1 LGEQQLGEAFVR
13 RYAILVMTT
22 MLVTSL
28 VISVQPAAGAS
39 AARPVDKNANKIFDT
54 LEKSLRGMTS
64 EAKFD
69 VIAVFSSGT
78 STGQAT
84 ASRSVIGSFHTTY
97 EYKTLS
103 AFAARLTVGQIVAL
117 SKRPAL
123 AQIQPDARLTFE
135 METAR
140 AQFGVDKAIADF
152 GHDGNNELGSCPG
165 ARDYC
170 PDDTVVAVLD
180 TGMDKE
186 HLDLDGGKIIG
197 SAMCADPPC
206 IDNWNYY
213 GTSTHGTHVGSII
226 AGEGD
231 GNNAH
236 RGVAPGA
243 ALVSVTVG
251 ADPGATVSAV
261 DAGLEWILAH
271 QNQYGVDALNM
282 SIGSEGPSDGTD
294 STSRLVNRA
303 VAAGITTLVSAG
315 NNGPN
320 ASTAG
325 APGTAKFATTVGAMN
340 DTIGGDQL
348 NPVGLNLAYF
358 SSRGPTADGRI
369 KPEIAAP
376 GVDIT
381 AAAPGTFQ
389 NNYARNT
396 YASHSGT
403 SMSSPFTAGV
413 AALMLDADP
422 SLVSS
427 GTACPLDD
435 ITTECLDGVIDS
447 TMSAPVKDKL
457 LETAVDWGPAGPD
470 NEYGFGR
477 LDAYAAVD
485 SASLLVGTGGPPI
498 PTHAFTS
505 GSLSGTGAIV
515 DQAIPVTGTQYPVSV
530 TFISPTTVRSVSGS
544 GTVTTTPN
552 FDVTLLDPAGIA
564 VASSVLK
571 DRRQETVGY
580 QPLITGTYTLRI
592 TSVAGSG
599 PYFMDVSLSGSS
611 NLPPVAPGNLVAV
624 GSPTA
629 VDLTWT
635 DVSGETGY
643 RIQRSSD
650 GKSGWSDIGLNP
662 AGVTTYRDSALVS
675 GTDFYYR
682 VMATSAP
689 GDSSPSNTASARAPG
704 DNTAP
709 ATPSNLKATSGKAKV
724 TLTWGSSTDAG
735 GSGLAGYKVYRSTT
749 GSTGTYSQI
758 AAPTTTSFIDTAVSK
773 GKTYWYYVKSYDN
786 AGNHSAASSKVSGK
800 PT

>member
-1 LGEQQLGEAFVR
+1 MRRSSILGMVALLTA
-13 RYAILVMTT
+13 
-22 MLVTSL
+22 SL
-28 VISVQPAAGAS
+28 VISVRPAVGAS
-39 AARPVDKNANKIFDT
+39 AARPVDKDGNKIFDT
-54 LEKSLRGMTS
+54 LDRSLRRAAPD
-64 EAKFD
+64 AKVD

-78 STGQAT
+78 SAAQAA
-84 ASRSVIGSFHTTY
+84 ASRREIGSFESTY
-97 EYKTLS
+97 EYKTIS
-103 AFAARLTVGQIVAL
+103 AVAARLTPGQIVSL
-117 SKRPAL
+117 SKRGSTV
-123 AQIQPDARLTFE
+123 QIQPDSRMAFE

-140 AQFGVDKAIADF
+140 AQFGVDKAVTDF
-152 GHDGNNELGSCPG
+152 AQDGNNELGSCGG

-170 PDDTVVAVLD
+170 ADDTVVAVLD
-180 TGMDKE
+180 TGMDKD
-186 HLDLDGGKIIG
+186 HVDLDGGKIIG

-236 RGVAPGA
+236 RGVASGA

-251 ADPGATVSAV
+251 ADAGATVSAV

-271 QNQYGVDALNM
+271 QNQYGIDALNM

-303 VAAGITTLVSAG
+303 VAAGITTFVSAG

-325 APGTAKFATTVGAMN
+325 APGTAKFAATVGAMN
-340 DTIGGDQL
+340 DTIGGDVL

-413 AALMLDADP
+413 GALMLDADP
-422 SLVSS
+422 SLASS
-427 GTACPLDD
+427 GTACPVGDV
-435 ITTECLDGVIDS
+435 TAECLDGVIDS
-447 TMSAPVKDKL
+447 TMSVPIKDKL
-457 LETAVDWGPAGPD
+457 IETAVDWGPAGPD

-485 SASLLVGTGGPPI
+485 SASLLLGTGGPPV

-505 GSLSGTGAIV
+505 GSLSGTGATV
-515 DQAIPVTGTQYPVSV
+515 DQAIPVSGTEYPISV
-530 TFISPTTVRSVSGS
+530 TFISPTTVRSVSGN
-544 GTVTTTPN
+544 GTVTTSPN
-552 FDVTLLDPAGIA
+552 FDITLLDPAGNA
-564 VASSVLK
+564 VATSMLK
-571 DRRQETVGY
+571 DRRQETIGF
-580 QPLITGTYTLRI
+580 QPIATGTYTLRI

-611 NLPPVAPGNLVAV
+611 SNLPPIAPGNLVAV

-643 RIQRSSD
+643 RIQRSPD
-650 GKSGWSDIGLNP
+650 GTSGWSDIGLNP
-662 AGVTTYRDSALVS
+662 ADVTTYRDSGLVS
-675 GTDFYYR
+675 GANFYYR
-682 VMATSAP
+682 VKATSAA
-689 GDSSPSNTASARAPG
+689 GDSSPSNTASASTSG
-704 DNTAP
+704 DTTAP
-709 ATPSNLKATSGKAKV
+709 TTPSNLRATSGKAKV
-724 TLTWGSSTDAG
+724 TLTWGASTDAG
-735 GSGLAGYKVYRSTT
+735 GSGLAGYKVFRSTT
-749 GSTGTYSQI
+749 GTTGAYTQV
-758 AAPTTTSFIDTAVSK
+758 AAPTTTSYVDTAVSK
-773 GKTYWYYVKSYDN
+773 GKTYWYYVKSHDN
-786 AGNHSAASSKVSGK
+786 AGNHSAASTKVSGK